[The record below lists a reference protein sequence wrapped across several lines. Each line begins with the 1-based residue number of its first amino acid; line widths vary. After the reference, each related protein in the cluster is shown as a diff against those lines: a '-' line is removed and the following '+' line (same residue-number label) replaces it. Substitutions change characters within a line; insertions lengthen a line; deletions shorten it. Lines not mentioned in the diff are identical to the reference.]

1 MLIDHLIK
9 KLNFQLNLQIPG
21 ITPEAVKRLMEYDW
35 PGNVRELQ
43 NVLER
48 AMNLA
53 WFEMLEWKYFSDY
66 FNHPR
71 YPISA
76 SPAVPAILSESS
88 TLRRRTGAAERDIL
102 IQTLQEC
109 QGNKALAARK
119 LGISR
124 TILYRK
130 LHIYDLI

>member
-71 YPISA
+71 YLRIPSGTGYSA
-76 SPAVPAILSESS
+76 GEFHPAAPH
-88 TLRRRTGAAERDIL
+88 RCRRTRHPDSNSSGMP
-102 IQTLQEC
+102 
-109 QGNKALAARK
+109 G
-119 LGISR
+119 
-124 TILYRK
+124 
-130 LHIYDLI
+130 